1 MIKMLINEE
10 EVVSNKEFTIK
21 EEMLSTSSTIL
32 NNCYPKSWEDTKDYV
47 NNFYYPLDYSKF
59 KLEEGDFLHGNTQFA
74 ELNASGINP
83 SFETNVEKEFKSIE
97 IDGKSYQATS
107 TDPVSP
113 SPDNPSEVECIK
125 GINLLKGLSTP
136 TTDTDY
142 WYSVSTPY
150 FTPLEDGWGKFEYD
164 NTSGT
169 STSYINAKVKLSAVE
184 LKENT
189 SYTLITEIRNSNIS
203 ENAGAFLQ
211 MTTANATIAFQKAV
225 SIGYSNINA
234 GGVYKSVIKTKESF
248 TNVST
253 AIDTYLRLAAGTK
266 GTVEARI
273 SLIEGDVSISDYV
286 PYGCIQIK
294 NVGKNLQNT
303 NLRNGIYNANTGEF
317 VAHNDY
323 LANTQIISVMQNTSY
338 IFSSDLG
345 YSFEAYLYDKN
356 QQFIGRAFATNN
368 KFTTS
373 EETYYINW
381 RTVTTGQNSLNC
393 KVQLEK
399 GTTATSYEPYQEKTL
414 NIDLQGNE
422 LCSLPDGTKDELVIE
437 NGRAKIIKNTRHLSL
452 AIKDMNNAEVY
463 AGWRNV
469 PFLRDDY
476 PNQNSLLDNITSSF
490 LYNIGVVSEH
500 RIAINTTGIR
510 SILFLLKSYNKLTQ
524 SEWKEQY
531 PDLTLDLYYKV
542 PQPYEIDLGEVGNLS
557 TFKSI
562 NNVSLIATME
572 TNMNLVYYY
581 KNYDLKFCGL
591 VKNSGDIS
599 LNPRYPK
606 YCSLQIL
613 DFKTLLSEGETLDF
627 VINNKTIIQAIRM
640 VISAISDYG
649 FIEGNINIFNEDEE
663 IGAYSTLNKTA
674 YDVFQYLADIS
685 GSRWTTRL
693 VDENTIAIDFYDT
706 TLMPKGKNLEYNQKY
721 WEDNKVVDLTFNFG
735 TRDYRNK
742 QIMLSDEVYADID
755 YSEEVITDGYTTT
768 FNLSSNIGS
777 IYSIS
782 INGQEAT
789 FTTQINKKIGVIAD
803 FYYEVGKSKIESDD
817 LLTSGK
823 VIKVTYIP
831 LVKGRQ
837 IVYNNDEVARVTNQ
851 IGRKGTISRYESRND
866 VLSSSELNSI
876 GQTYIKYK
884 GSAEIILNL
893 KVEDN
898 DIYNVGDV
906 VYFDAPIQNLAKDYM
921 VKRKSIDII
930 NVNDLQKIFYT
941 YELTSSFNSERDINY
956 FDNQRNKAT
965 GNISEGDTIDRNIDI
980 EDTANIIFYGLEI
993 NEIQVEGDN
1002 TLNGVLNSPFIN

>member
-10 EVVSNKEFTIK
+10 EVVSNKEFTIN

-113 SPDNPSEVECIK
+113 SPDNPSEIKCIK
-125 GINLLKGLSTP
+125 GINLLKGLSTSN
-136 TTDTDY
+136 TDTTY
-142 WYSVSTPY
+142 WNNLNKNY
-150 FTPLEDGWGKFEYD
+150 FTPLSNGWGRWEVD

-169 STSYINAKVKLSAVE
+169 STIFANAMVNLSAID
-184 LKENT
+184 LKPST
-189 SYTLITEIRNSNIS
+189 IYTFVVEIRNSTIS
-203 ENAGAFLQ
+203 ERAGAYLQ
-211 MTTANATIAFQKAV
+211 IITNNATGAFKTGRL
-225 SIGYSNINA
+225 IGYQDINENKTIVFNSVTKDSFN
-234 GGVYKSVIKTKESF
+234 GVTRGV
-248 TNVST
+248 
-253 AIDTYLRLAAGTK
+253 DTYLRLGAGTK

-273 SLIEGDVSISDYV
+273 SIFEYNNAPETSNYIYI
-286 PYGCIQIK
+286 PYGNIQISIA
-294 NVGKNLQNT
+294 QN
-303 NLRNGIYNANTGEF
+303 
-317 VAHNDY
+317 
-323 LANTQIISVMQNTSY
+323 Y
-338 IFSSDLG
+338 IKK
-345 YSFEAYLYDKN
+345 A
-356 QQFIGRAFATNN
+356 
-368 KFTTS
+368 
-373 EETYYINW
+373 
-381 RTVTTGQNSLNC
+381 
-393 KVQLEK
+393 
-399 GTTATSYEPYQEKTL
+399 L
-414 NIDLQGNE
+414 NIDLKGNE
-422 LCSLPDGTKDELVIE
+422 LCSLPNGVKDELIIE
-437 NGRAKIIKNTRHLSL
+437 NGKAKIIKNVGKVVLNGSERWGQNTNQTKDNTSYYYTYALDNL
-452 AIKDMNNAEVY
+452 AKKNSQIGNLRSNYFINQETLNIDREGISMSVA
-463 AGWRNV
+463 V
-469 PFLRDDY
+469 PFLR
-476 PNQNSLLDNITSSF
+476 L
-490 LYNIGVVSEH
+490 
-500 RIAINTTGIR
+500 RINTNTA
-510 SILFLLKSYNKLTQ
+510 STAEKLLTWLSTHNTIV
-524 SEWKEQY
+524 
-531 PDLTLDLYYKV
+531 YYELAT
-542 PQPYEIDLGEVGNLS
+542 PTEIDLGEVGYLS
-557 TFKSI
+557 TFKSV
-562 NNVSLIATME
+562 NNVSLNATLS

-649 FIEGNINIFNEDEE
+649 FVEGNINIFNEDEE

-693 VDENTIAIDFYDT
+693 VDEDTIAIDFYDT
-706 TLMPKGKNLEYNQKY
+706 TLMPKGKSIEYNSKY

-742 QIMLSDEVYADID
+742 QIILSDEVYADID

-1002 TLNGVLNSPFIN
+1002 TLNSVLNSPFIN

>member
-1 MIKMLINEE
+1 MANTNFINECKNRANANRLGKIKIE
-10 EVVSNKEFTIK
+10 E
-21 EEMLSTSSTIL
+21 
-32 NNCYPKSWEDTKDYV
+32 
-47 NNFYYPLDYSKF
+47 
-59 KLEEGDFLHGNTQFA
+59 
-74 ELNASGINP
+74 
-83 SFETNVEKEFKSIE
+83 ET
-97 IDGKSYQATS
+97 TS
-107 TDPVSP
+107 TGNILSLSECLEKNINKLSLYGRCEQYGVMP
-113 SPDNPSEVECIK
+113 SPDNPGEVKCIK

-142 WYSVSTPY
+142 WYSVRTPY

-452 AIKDMNNAEVY
+452 AIKDMNNGEDY
-463 AGWRNV
+463 AGWR
-469 PFLRDDY
+469 PQPELLKDY
-476 PNQNSLLDNITSSF
+476 PNQNGSLTN
-490 LYNIGVVSEH
+490 
-500 RIAINTTGIR
+500 ATTA
-510 SILFLLKSYNKLTQ
+510 F
-524 SEWKEQY
+524 
-531 PDLTLDLYYKV
+531 
-542 PQPYEIDLGEVGNLS
+542 
-557 TFKSI
+557 
-562 NNVSLIATME
+562 M
-572 TNMNLVYYY
+572 TN
-581 KNYDLKFCGL
+581 
-591 VKNSGDIS
+591 IS
-599 LNPRYPK
+599 LNK
-606 YCSLQIL
+606 
-613 DFKTLLSEGETLDF
+613 
-627 VINNKTIIQAIRM
+627 
-640 VISAISDYG
+640 
-649 FIEGNINIFNEDEE
+649 
-663 IGAYSTLNKTA
+663 AYSVSLNTSNGVGTL
-674 YDVFQYLADIS
+674 FL
-685 GSRWTTRL
+685 
-693 VDENTIAIDFYDT
+693 
-706 TLMPKGKNLEYNQKY
+706 
-721 WEDNKVVDLTFNFG
+721 
-735 TRDYRNK
+735 
-742 QIMLSDEVYADID
+742 
-755 YSEEVITDGYTTT
+755 
-768 FNLSSNIGS
+768 
-777 IYSIS
+777 
-782 INGQEAT
+782 
-789 FTTQINKKIGVIAD
+789 
-803 FYYEVGKSKIESDD
+803 GKS
-817 LLTSGK
+817 
-823 VIKVTYIP
+823 
-831 LVKGRQ
+831 
-837 IVYNNDEVARVTNQ
+837 
-851 IGRKGTISRYESRND
+851 
-866 VLSSSELNSI
+866 
-876 GQTYIKYK
+876 
-884 GSAEIILNL
+884 
-893 KVEDN
+893 
-898 DIYNVGDV
+898 
-906 VYFDAPIQNLAKDYM
+906 M
-921 VKRKSIDII
+921 
-930 NVNDLQKIFYT
+930 
-941 YELTSSFNSERDINY
+941 
-956 FDNQRNKAT
+956 
-965 GNISEGDTIDRNIDI
+965 
-980 EDTANIIFYGLEI
+980 YGM
-993 NEIQVEGDN
+993 
-1002 TLNGVLNSPFIN
+1002 TL